1 MSKINS
7 THTWIEA
14 GYAQFAAEGLEG
26 LQVER
31 LARITGLNKS
41 GFYHYFGDKET
52 FLENLLEFHLLEV
65 SSMPEDFLKIKK
77 FDPEFMEVLI
87 KHTPKLMFHN
97 QLVRNRH
104 EKLLESSYQEVNKM
118 IDPFVSEVFGEFI
131 GLKDNLEFSS
141 RYYHQVRDTFY
152 SQITLKRMNY
162 TFLRNFMYEARDM
175 IQSAMELGS
184 EKKKV

>member
-7 THTWIEA
+7 EHTWIDA
-14 GYAQFAAEGLEG
+14 GYSQFAAEGLEG

-41 GFYHYFGDKET
+41 GYYHYFGDRDT
-52 FLENLLEFHLLEV
+52 FLEKLLEHHQTMATIFA
-65 SSMPEDFLKIKK
+65 EDLKKIQQ

-104 EKLLESSYQEVNKM
+104 DKFLDKKYHQVNNIVDPIVSKL
-118 IDPFVSEVFGEFI
+118 FGGFI
-131 GLKDNLEFSS
+131 GLNGNVEFSS
-141 RYYHQVRDTFY
+141 KYYYQVRDTFY
-152 SQITLKRMNY
+152 SQITLERLNY
-162 TFLRNFMYEARDM
+162 TFLRGFIYEAKEV
-175 IQSAMELGS
+175 IQRAIELGS
-184 EKKKV
+184 ERKKV